1 MKQKDKLDL
10 GVHKSICGRSWH
22 RTKILIQDGSYLNIE
37 KVSLVPR
44 QHQFIDNQ
52 GFL

>member
-10 GVHKSICGRSWH
+10 GVSKSICGRTWH
-22 RTKILIQDGSYLNIE
+22 RTKILIQDGSYLNIG
-37 KVSLVPR
+37 KVSLIPR
-44 QHQFIDNQ
+44 QRQFIDNQ